1 MSSSKTN
8 KQTKQL
14 RKKIM
19 LSLMAAGV
27 IGTVTLGASGIVEA
41 KDIVAGG
48 VATQYGATDI
58 SADTAII
65 GGWSFS
71 GDNNRDMDH
80 SKDTTSVTMND
91 GTARMIVGGS
101 QIMNSNDPGG
111 TIDVGTTNVV
121 INKGTVKG
129 LSKTGGPTGGVIG
142 GNYIVADDT
151 WRGSMFANTNVKGV
165 TNVTING
172 GTFEA
177 PIIAGSVAQNL
188 GEAVKEGK
196 RIVAYDDKTNLTVK
210 GGTVTEVYIPGI
222 SYDDDNGV
230 DYTYTGNAIYAGG
243 AAMGTGAESSVKE
256 AKIILDGLNNNVK
269 LDTDTM
275 EEFKDYVEVYG
286 GGFAQAGATST
297 VENVTIDVINAKN
310 IGINFGGNAISG
322 PLTVPDKED
331 PMTKEALLPN
341 ADFTNIEDLKSQSTR
356 SLVKN
361 ATVNI
366 RGGQIWNLWVGGEG
380 SNNYNGK
387 WIQGA
392 DSISTVEKA
401 NVNYY
406 GGMIGNID
414 VMGAHET
421 TLNLYN
427 DLKLD
432 EPKYKGKYVNE
443 DGTEKKDP
451 KWSINFSA
459 VDNQGGKYFIIN
471 GNGHA
476 LISDINVNGNIN
488 STYEDWVSSAKLDID
503 NVSLLEGDILAGRD
517 SIVSIDNIKE
527 IHSEISG
534 PGNVGIDSGNN
545 LLDLSNTILAA
556 DRVSLDGGHYT
567 GTYNLQNDVTV
578 YGGTIDVNDFEKNF
592 TGDGQFILYD
602 NKYETGE
609 AKKTQSAIS
618 TNPNA
623 FFGALANDATVV
635 NNDGAK
641 KLPSEVYKEADERI
655 LFRGGSIIL
664 NTDSYSLAYA
674 KAAAEAIKKADGGVE
689 AGNTTKLTMR
699 GQLADKELT
708 IDAITNPDKLA
719 GDDVSI
725 DMSQVALDKVTIS
738 VNDGDNLVV
747 SSDSLAQNAAGE
759 AGLSDASK
767 TVNTGFSV
775 GALNLSEN
783 SKGMVVADQNVI
795 LGGNDDGEVL
805 LAGNKTNKDLKVV
818 VGLDEGANN
827 KANFT
832 IGNDATEQ
840 AQLTGSVEVNKTG
853 TLTVNGD
860 TSITEGVTVTY
871 GAVAAK
877 GNLTTNT
884 VKVTGGIVDAKGD
897 LSAKKVEVENN
908 ASIAVGKKIEA
919 NDIRINDSTVNTE
932 GEIKADTLVVNRGSV
947 DAKNGIASDKVYIAN
962 GEVQT
967 NNQLRV
973 NEINVAGHTT
983 LSGKVNVGK
992 LDAYTSPEGT
1002 TVQVGTVNSSAE
1014 GVFKKVTLNGATMIL
1029 DPNWDQKANNV
1040 AVDFTKSEDAT
1051 NAVNYIDGKLMIGQ
1065 NTYATIGD
1073 TNDAQQVFAEAA
1085 KENTALK
1092 FGKDAT
1098 QAALYIKGNQ
1108 ALGDAGAVYVNGAMA
1123 DAALKAEAT
1132 NVAAGSFVARDN
1144 TITMVDAGATE
1155 KKAALSGVKKVDIA
1169 DKAKLYIRDAKGD
1182 TTYHILTDDGKAKL
1196 NIANNGWEKTD
1207 NLLTTNMAL
1216 VGLQGKLSD
1225 DKSTFDV
1232 VTTNKSVKA
1241 VYGDSLVAPDVIDA
1255 ANLGEDSKAKALVG
1269 KMTNEEVLAG
1279 KARQADALNGVANMV
1294 ALSGASYAT
1303 FAASNMLADSVVDHM
1318 SLANALTHD
1327 KDVWAKVIHSKDTVS
1342 DADLGKMQGNYDSK
1356 YNGIVVGADFYHHN
1370 NVTLGAAFS
1379 YVDGDVSGHT
1389 LATSTKDDAKYY
1401 GLSLYGGL
1409 EKGDYALLGDV
1420 SYLRGSHDV
1429 TQHVAGEA
1437 LTSSFDTDAFS
1448 VGVRGEK
1455 RISYGESKFVPY
1467 VGARYVHLNTDN
1479 SANSVGLSYSQ
1490 SGQNLFL
1497 IPVGVKYSADYKQGN
1512 WTIRPVAELGYVW
1525 NTGDRS
1531 VDQTVSLDG
1540 TANGFSYDVTDSGS
1554 FIGKVGIEATNGT
1567 ITYGLDYE
1575 YQKGDTVKSNR
1586 YGGHINFKF

>member
-91 GTARMIVGGS
+91 GMARMIVGGS

-196 RIVAYDDKTNLTVK
+196 RIVAYNDKTNLTIK
-210 GGTVTEVYIPGI
+210 GGAYPEIYNPKYIYKIDEDGFEDI
-222 SYDDDNGV
+222 EYS
-230 DYTYTGNAIYAGG
+230 YTGNAIYAGG
-243 AAMGTGAESSVKE
+243 AAMGSGAEADVKN
-256 AKIILDGLNNNVK
+256 AVVTLDGLNQN
-269 LDTDTM
+269 LDLENPGED
-275 EEFKDYVEVYG
+275 EFRGYVEVYG
-286 GGFAQAGATST
+286 GGLSHAGGSTS
-297 VENVTIDVINAKN
+297 VENVTINVINAKN
-310 IGINFGGNAISG
+310 IAINAGGSAVSV
-322 PLTVPDKED
+322 PYTVPDTED
-331 PMTKEALLPN
+331 PTKEMLIPHADFKN
-341 ADFTNIEDLKSQSTR
+341 ADDLASNTYAHVGTATINIH
-356 SLVKN
+356 N
-361 ATVNI
+361 
-366 RGGQIWNLWVGGEG
+366 GQIWNLWLAGEG
-380 SNNYNGK
+380 WNEYMGE
-387 WIQGA
+387 QGPGLTSVV
-392 DSISTVEKA
+392 DNTV
-401 NVNYY
+401 VNYY
-406 GGMIGNID
+406 GGMIGHID
-414 VMGAHET
+414 VREGET
-421 TLNLYN
+421 AINLFN

-432 EPKYKGKYVNE
+432 EPKVNGKYMNE
-443 DGTEKKDP
+443 NGTNGENSRF
-451 KWSINFSA
+451 SIDYNIYGTDQRHDVS
-459 VDNQGGKYFIIN
+459 IN
-471 GNGHA
+471 GNSHSLTA
-476 LISDINVNGNIN
+476 DINITSQGHEDGDAPGILRLNDLAAVNGNIN
-488 STYEDWVSSAKLDID
+488 TDKFSETII
-503 NVSLLEGDILAGRD
+503 EGVD
-517 SIVSIDNIKE
+517 SINGAINGEGIVWIDGLDRTIDVSKTIFNNSNI
-527 IHSEISG
+527 
-534 PGNVGIDSGNN
+534 
-545 LLDLSNTILAA
+545 TF
-556 DRVSLDGGHYT
+556 DGGHYV
-567 GTYNLQNDVTV
+567 GTLNLSQDITVMNGTVDVQN
-578 YGGTIDVNDFEKNF
+578 FEKGF
-592 TGDGQFILYD
+592 TGDGQIVLI
-602 NKYETGE
+602 NHKYAPEGPNQP
-609 AKKTQSAIS
+609 KGAIS

-664 NTDSYSLAYA
+664 NTDSYSLDYA

-719 GDDVSI
+719 GDVTI
-725 DMSQVALDKVTIS
+725 DMSKVALDKVTIS

-783 SKGMVVADQNVI
+783 SKGMVVADRNVT
-795 LGGNDDGEVL
+795 LGGNDNGEVL

-818 VGLDEGANN
+818 VGLDEGTNN

-860 TSITEGVTVTY
+860 TSITEGVTVTG
-871 GAVAAK
+871 GAVDSK
-877 GNLTTNT
+877 GNLKTNIVNVIGGT
-884 VKVTGGIVDAKGD
+884 VTANGDVTASNLDVTEGTITFTAKVVAN
-897 LSAKKVEVENN
+897 KVE
-908 ASIAVGKKIEA
+908 ITKG
-919 NDIRINDSTVNTE
+919 TT
-932 GEIKADTLVVNRGSV
+932 KADHLQADSITLSKGAVVEATKLT
-947 DAKNGIASDKVYIAN
+947 AKS
-962 GEVQT
+962 
-967 NNQLRV
+967 
-973 NEINVAGHTT
+973 INVREAGT
-983 LSGKVNVGK
+983 LSGE
-992 LDAYTSPEGT
+992 A
-1002 TVQVGTVNSSAE
+1002 TVDTLTAADKDTFIQVGADKVAAT

-1073 TNDAQQVFAEAA
+1073 TNDAQQVFADAA

-1098 QAALYIKGNQ
+1098 QAVLYIKGNQ
-1108 ALGDAGAVYVNGAMA
+1108 TLGDAGAVYVNGAMA

-1144 TITMVDAGATE
+1144 TITMVDASATE

-1241 VYGDSLVAPDVIDA
+1241 VYGDSLVASDVIDA
-1255 ANLGEDSKAKALVG
+1255 ANLGKDSKAKALVG

-1303 FAASNMLADSVVDHM
+1303 FAASNMLADSVADHM

-1467 VGARYVHLNTDN
+1467 AGARYVHLNTDD
-1479 SANSVGLSYSQ
+1479 STNSVGLSYSQ

-1497 IPVGVKYSADYKQGN
+1497 IPVGVKYSADYKQGT

>member
-71 GDNNRDMDH
+71 GDNNRDMNH
-80 SKDTTSVTMND
+80 SQDTTSVTIND

-129 LSKTGGPTGGVIG
+129 LSKTGGPTGAVIG

-188 GEAVKEGK
+188 GNFVPEGK
-196 RIVAYDDKTNLTVK
+196 NIVVYDDKTNLTINGGSIIEAYNPK
-210 GGTVTEVYIPGI
+210 GIYTVNAEGEEEI
-222 SYDDDNGV
+222 
-230 DYTYTGNAIYAGG
+230 DYSYTGNEIFAGG
-243 AAMGTGAESSVKE
+243 AAMGAGAVSHVKE
-256 AKIILDGLNNNVK
+256 ATLTINNLNKDIK
-269 LDTDTM
+269 LDTQDIN
-275 EEFKDYVEVYG
+275 EFRGSYVDVYAG
-286 GGFAQAGATST
+286 GLAHVGGVSIVDKST
-297 VENVTIDVINAKN
+297 VNIINAKN
-310 IGINFGGNAISG
+310 IMVAAGGHAIG
-322 PLTVPDKED
+322 VPYTVPDPKNPKED
-331 PMTKEALLPN
+331 QIFVPK
-341 ADFTNIEDLKSQSTR
+341 ADFMNTENYTGEGTLTWVKDSTIN
-356 SLVKN
+356 VK
-361 ATVNI
+361 
-366 RGGQIWNLWVGGEG
+366 GGQMWTLWLDGE
-380 SNNYNGK
+380 SWNNYMNGK
-387 WIQGA
+387 GGIGA
-392 DSISTVEKA
+392 STQVDKVT
-401 NVNYY
+401 VNYY
-406 GGMIGNID
+406 DGMIGSIRVGGSVPD
-414 VMGAHET
+414 T

-432 EPKYKGKYVNE
+432 EPKYNGNYANE
-443 DGTEKKDP
+443 DGSVKLNPHFD
-451 KWSINFSA
+451 I
-459 VDNQGGKYFIIN
+459 DYDGGYLAIN
-471 GNGHA
+471 GHNHLLA
-476 LISDINVNGNIN
+476 GNLNIHPYGQYFG
-488 STYEDWVSSAKLDID
+488 SKVEID
-503 NVSLLEGDILAGRD
+503 GLSEFRGDITIDDNA
-517 SIVSIDNIKE
+517 STTVSIDNTKSMTGSIN
-527 IHSEISG
+527 G
-534 PGNVGIDSGNN
+534 GGYVLIDSGNN
-545 LLDLSNTILAA
+545 TMDVSKTIFNGKHITI
-556 DRVSLDGGHYT
+556 DGGHYT
-567 GTYNLQNDVTV
+567 GSYNLQKDVTV
-578 YGGTIDVNDFEKNF
+578 IGGTINVNDFEKNF

-609 AKKTQSAIS
+609 AKKTKSAIS

-708 IDAITNPDKLA
+708 IDAITNPDKLV
-719 GDDVSI
+719 GDDVNI
-725 DMSQVALDKVTIS
+725 DMSNVALDKVTIS

-747 SSDSLAQNAAGE
+747 SSSDSLAQNAAGE
-759 AGLSDASK
+759 AGLSDTSR
-767 TVNTGFSV
+767 TVNKGFSV

-783 SKGMVVADQNVI
+783 SKGMVVADQTVT

-818 VGLDEGANN
+818 VGLNDGATNN
-827 KANFT
+827 ANFA

-853 TLTVNGD
+853 TLTVNGNV
-860 TSITEGVTVTY
+860 SITDGVTVTD
-871 GAVAAK
+871 GVVAAK
-877 GNLTTNT
+877 DNLTTNT

-908 ASIAVGKKIEA
+908 ASIAVGKKIDA
-919 NDIRINDSTVNTE
+919 NDIRINDSTVNAE
-932 GEIKADTLVVNRGSV
+932 GEIKADTLVIHRGSV
-947 DAKNGIASDKVYIAN
+947 DAKNGIVSDKVYIAN

-973 NEINVAGHTT
+973 NEINIAGYAT

-992 LDAYTSPEGT
+992 LYAYTSPEGT
-1002 TVQVGTVNSSAE
+1002 TIQVGTVNSSAE

-1029 DPNWDQKANNV
+1029 DPSWDQKANNV
-1040 AVDFTKSEDAT
+1040 AVDFTKSADAT

-1073 TNDAQQVFAEAA
+1073 TNDAQQVFTEAA

-1092 FGKDAT
+1092 FGKNAT
-1098 QAALYIKGNQ
+1098 QAVLYIKGNQ
-1108 ALGDAGAVYVNGAMA
+1108 TLGDAGAVYVNGAMA

-1132 NVAAGSFVARDN
+1132 NVAAGSFVASDN
-1144 TITMVDAGATE
+1144 TITMVDASATE

-1255 ANLGEDSKAKALVG
+1255 ANLGKNSKAKALVG

-1342 DADLGKMQGNYDSK
+1342 GADLGKMQGNYDSK

-1370 NVTLGAAFS
+1370 DLTVGAAFS

-1467 VGARYVHLNTDN
+1467 AGARYVHLNADDST
-1479 SANSVGLSYSQ
+1479 NSVGLSYSQ

-1497 IPVGVKYSADYKQGN
+1497 IPVGVKYSADYKQGT
-1512 WTIRPVAELGYVW
+1512 WTIRPVAEFGYVW

>member
-19 LSLMAAGV
+19 LSLMAASV

-71 GDNNRDMDH
+71 GDDINGDMDH
-80 SKDTTSVTMND
+80 SEDTTSVTMND

-129 LSKTGGPTGGVIG
+129 LSKTGGPTGAVIG

-188 GEAVKEGK
+188 GNAVTEGK
-196 RIVAYDDKTNLTVK
+196 RIVAYNDKTNLTVK
-210 GGTVTEVYIPGI
+210 GGAYPEIYNPKY
-222 SYDDDNGV
+222 SYKIDEDGSEDIEYS
-230 DYTYTGNAIYAGG
+230 YTSNAIYAGG
-243 AAMGTGAESSVKE
+243 AAMGSGAEANVID
-256 AKIILDGLNNNVK
+256 AVVTINGLNKNLNIENPGK
-269 LDTDTM
+269 N
-275 EEFKDYVEVYG
+275 EFRGYIEVYG
-286 GGFAQAGATST
+286 GGLSHAGGSTS
-297 VENVTIDVINAKN
+297 VENVTINVINSKN
-310 IGINFGGNAISG
+310 VSINAGGNAVSV
-322 PLTVPDKED
+322 PYTVPDSKDPSKEMIV
-331 PMTKEALLPN
+331 PG
-341 ADFTNIEDLKSQSTR
+341 ADFQGGDPLPTGTYAHVGMATINIENS
-356 SLVKN
+356 
-361 ATVNI
+361 
-366 RGGQIWNLWVGGEG
+366 QIWNLFLGGEG
-380 SNNYNGK
+380 WTTYMGK
-387 WIQGA
+387 AGPGLTSSV
-392 DSISTVEKA
+392 DKA
-401 NVNYY
+401 VVNYY
-406 GGMIGNID
+406 GGMISEVYVG
-414 VMGAHET
+414 GAKNTE
-421 TLNLYN
+421 LNLYN

-432 EPKYKGKYVNE
+432 EPKRNGKYTNG
-443 DGTEKKDP
+443 DGTESTDKKFT
-451 KWSINFSA
+451 INYQPYGGGERNF
-459 VDNQGGKYFIIN
+459 DIQGN
-471 GNGHA
+471 NHSLTA
-476 LISDINVNGNIN
+476 DINVNIDDNGNVQGANWTNARLNIKN
-488 STYEDWVSSAKLDID
+488 ISSLK
-503 NVSLLEGDILAGRD
+503 GDILAGPQ
-517 SIVSIDNIKE
+517 SIISIENIKELSGKISGSGKVSID
-527 IHSEISG
+527 SG
-534 PGNVGIDSGNN
+534 DNV
-545 LLDLSNTILAA
+545 LDMSNTTLKGSNI
-556 DRVSLDGGHYT
+556 SFEGGHYT
-567 GTYNLQNDVTV
+567 GIYNFVDDIYNKVTIN
-578 YGGTIDVNDFEKNF
+578 GGIVEVKDFEDSF
-592 TGDGQFILYD
+592 EGDGGFILS
-602 NKYETGE
+602 NKTG
-609 AKKTQSAIS
+609 AIS

-719 GDDVSI
+719 GDVTI
-725 DMSQVALDKVTIS
+725 DMSKVALDKVTIS

-783 SKGMVVADQNVI
+783 SKGMVVADRNVI

-818 VGLDEGANN
+818 VGLDEGENN

-860 TSITEGVTVTY
+860 TSITEGVTVTG
-871 GAVAAK
+871 GAVDSK
-877 GNLTTNT
+877 GNLKTNI
-884 VKVTGGIVDAKGD
+884 VNVTGGTVTANGDVTASKLDVTEGTITSTAKVV
-897 LSAKKVEVENN
+897 ANKVE
-908 ASIAVGKKIEA
+908 ITKG
-919 NDIRINDSTVNTE
+919 TT
-932 GEIKADTLVVNRGSV
+932 KADHLQADSITLSKGAVVEATKLT
-947 DAKNGIASDKVYIAN
+947 AKS
-962 GEVQT
+962 
-967 NNQLRV
+967 
-973 NEINVAGHTT
+973 INVREAGT
-983 LSGKVNVGK
+983 LSGE
-992 LDAYTSPEGT
+992 A
-1002 TVQVGTVNSSAE
+1002 TVDTLTAADKDTFIQVGADKAVAT

-1029 DPNWDQKANNV
+1029 DPSWDQKANNV
-1040 AVDFTKSEDAT
+1040 AVDFTKSADAT

-1073 TNDAQQVFAEAA
+1073 TNDAQQVFTEAA

-1098 QAALYIKGNQ
+1098 QAVLYIKGNQ
-1108 ALGDAGAVYVNGAMA
+1108 TLGDAGAVYVNGAMA

-1241 VYGDSLVAPDVIDA
+1241 VYGDSLVAPDVIDG
-1255 ANLGEDSKAKALVG
+1255 ANLGKNSKAKALVG

-1342 DADLGKMQGNYDSK
+1342 DANLGKMQGNYDSK

-1467 VGARYVHLNTDN
+1467 AGARYVHLNTDD
-1479 SANSVGLSYSQ
+1479 STNSVGLSYSQ

-1497 IPVGVKYSADYKQGN
+1497 IPVGVKYSADYKQGT

>member
-129 LSKTGGPTGGVIG
+129 LSKTGGPTGAVIG

-196 RIVAYDDKTNLTVK
+196 RIVAYNDKTNLTIK
-210 GGTVTEVYIPGI
+210 GGAYPEIYNPKYIYKIDEDGFEDI
-222 SYDDDNGV
+222 EYS
-230 DYTYTGNAIYAGG
+230 YTGNAIYAGG
-243 AAMGTGAESSVKE
+243 AAMGSGAEADVKN
-256 AKIILDGLNNNVK
+256 AVVTLDGLNQNVD
-269 LDTDTM
+269 LENPGED
-275 EEFKDYVEVYG
+275 EFRGYVEVYG
-286 GGFAQAGATST
+286 GGLSHAGGSTS
-297 VENVTIDVINAKN
+297 VENVTINVINAKN
-310 IGINFGGNAISG
+310 IAINAGGSAVSV
-322 PLTVPDKED
+322 PYTVPDTED
-331 PMTKEALLPN
+331 PTKEMLIPHADFKN
-341 ADFTNIEDLKSQSTR
+341 ADDLASNTYAHVGTATINIH
-356 SLVKN
+356 N
-361 ATVNI
+361 
-366 RGGQIWNLWVGGEG
+366 GQIWNLWLAGEG
-380 SNNYNGK
+380 WNEYMGE
-387 WIQGA
+387 QGPGLTSVV
-392 DSISTVEKA
+392 DNTV
-401 NVNYY
+401 VNYY
-406 GGMIGNID
+406 GGMIGHID
-414 VMGAHET
+414 VREGET
-421 TLNLYN
+421 AINLFN

-432 EPKYKGKYVNE
+432 EPKYNGNYVNG
-443 DGTEKKDP
+443 DGSVKLNPHFDIEYD
-451 KWSINFSA
+451 
-459 VDNQGGKYFIIN
+459 GGYLAIN
-471 GNGHA
+471 GHDHLLA
-476 LISDINVNGNIN
+476 GNIN
-488 STYEDWVSSAKLDID
+488 IHPYGQYSASKVEID
-503 NVSLLEGDILAGRD
+503 GLSEFRGDITIDDNA
-517 SIVSIDNIKE
+517 STTVSIDNTKSMTGSIN
-527 IHSEISG
+527 G
-534 PGNVGIDSGNN
+534 GGYVLIDSGNN
-545 LLDLSNTILAA
+545 TMDVSKTIFNGKHITI
-556 DRVSLDGGHYT
+556 DGGHYT
-567 GTYNLQNDVTV
+567 GSYNLQKDVTV
-578 YGGTIDVNDFEKNF
+578 IGGTIDVNDFEKNF

-719 GDDVSI
+719 GDVTI
-725 DMSQVALDKVTIS
+725 DMSKVALDKVTIS

-818 VGLDEGANN
+818 VGLDEGTND

-871 GAVAAK
+871 GAVAVK

-1040 AVDFTKSEDAT
+1040 AVDFTKSADAT

-1073 TNDAQQVFAEAA
+1073 TNDAQQVFADAA

-1098 QAALYIKGNQ
+1098 QAVLYIKGNQ
-1108 ALGDAGAVYVNGAMA
+1108 TLGDAGAVYVNGAMA

-1144 TITMVDAGATE
+1144 TITMVDASATE

-1241 VYGDSLVAPDVIDA
+1241 VYGDSLVASDVIDA
-1255 ANLGEDSKAKALVG
+1255 ANLGKDSKAKALVG

-1303 FAASNMLADSVVDHM
+1303 FAASNMLADSVADHM

-1356 YNGIVVGADFYHHN
+1356 YNGIVVGADFYNHN

-1467 VGARYVHLNTDN
+1467 AGARYVHLNTDD
-1479 SANSVGLSYSQ
+1479 STNSVGLSYSQ

-1497 IPVGVKYSADYKQGN
+1497 IPVGVKYSADYKQGT

>member
-48 VATQYGATDI
+48 VATQYGATDL

-71 GDNNRDMDH
+71 GDNNRDMNH
-80 SKDTTSVTMND
+80 SQDTTSVTMND

-129 LSKTGGPTGGVIG
+129 LSKTGGPTGAVIG

-151 WRGSMFANTNVKGV
+151 WRGSIFANTNVKGI

-188 GEAVKEGK
+188 GNFVPEGK
-196 RIVAYDDKTNLTVK
+196 DIVVYDDKTNLTINGGSIIEAYNPK
-210 GGTVTEVYIPGI
+210 GIYTVNAEGEEE
-222 SYDDDNGV
+222 V
-230 DYTYTGNAIYAGG
+230 DYSYTGNEIFSGG
-243 AAMGTGAESSVKE
+243 AAMGAGAVSHVKE
-256 AKIILDGLNNNVK
+256 ATLTINNLNKDIK
-269 LDTDTM
+269 LDTQDM
-275 EEFKDYVEVYG
+275 NEFRGSYVEVYAG
-286 GGFAQAGATST
+286 GLAHVGGVSIVDKST
-297 VENVTIDVINAKN
+297 VNIINAKN
-310 IGINFGGNAISG
+310 VMVAAGGHAIGV
-322 PLTVPDKED
+322 PYTVPDPKNPKED
-331 PMTKEALLPN
+331 QIFVPK
-341 ADFTNIEDLKSQSTR
+341 ADFMNTEDYTGEGTLTWVKDSTINVKGGQMWTLWLDGESWNNYMNGKGGIGASTR
-356 SLVKN
+356 VDKV
-361 ATVNI
+361 T
-366 RGGQIWNLWVGGEG
+366 
-380 SNNYNGK
+380 
-387 WIQGA
+387 
-392 DSISTVEKA
+392 
-401 NVNYY
+401 VNYY
-406 GGMIGNID
+406 DGMIGSIRVGGSVPD
-414 VMGAHET
+414 T

-432 EPKYKGKYVNE
+432 EPKYKGNYVNE
-443 DGTEKKDP
+443 DGSVKLNPHFD
-451 KWSINFSA
+451 I
-459 VDNQGGKYFIIN
+459 DYDGGYLAIN
-471 GNGHA
+471 GHDHLLA
-476 LISDINVNGNIN
+476 GNLNIHPYGQYFE
-488 STYEDWVSSAKLDID
+488 SKVEID
-503 NVSLLEGDILAGRD
+503 GLSEFRGDITIDDNA
-517 SIVSIDNIKE
+517 STTVSIDNTKSMTGSIN
-527 IHSEISG
+527 G
-534 PGNVGIDSGNN
+534 GGYVLIDSGNN
-545 LLDLSNTILAA
+545 TMDVSKTIFNGKHITI
-556 DRVSLDGGHYT
+556 DGGHYT
-567 GTYNLQNDVTV
+567 GSYNLQKDVTV
-578 YGGTIDVNDFEKNF
+578 IGGTIDVNDFEKNF

-719 GDDVSI
+719 GDDVNI
-725 DMSQVALDKVTIS
+725 DMSKVALDKVTIS

-759 AGLSDASK
+759 AGLSDVSK
-767 TVNTGFSV
+767 TVNKGFSV

-783 SKGMVVADQNVI
+783 SKGMVVADQNVT

-818 VGLDEGANN
+818 VGLNDDTTNN
-827 KANFT
+827 ANFT
-832 IGNDATEQ
+832 IGNDATEK

-853 TLTVNGD
+853 TLTVNSD
-860 TSITEGVTVTY
+860 ASITEGVTVTD
-871 GAVAAK
+871 GAVATN

-884 VKVTGGIVDAKGD
+884 VKVTGGIVDAKGHLQAD
-897 LSAKKVEVENN
+897 SIMLSKGAAVQATQLTAK
-908 ASIAVGKKIEA
+908 SIDVKEA
-919 NDIRINDSTVNTE
+919 
-932 GEIKADTLVVNRGSV
+932 G
-947 DAKNGIASDKVYIAN
+947 
-962 GEVQT
+962 
-967 NNQLRV
+967 
-973 NEINVAGHTT
+973 T
-983 LSGKVNVGK
+983 LSGEAAVDMLTAADK
-992 LDAYTSPEGT
+992 DTFI
-1002 TVQVGTVNSSAE
+1002 QVGADKAATT

-1029 DPNWDQKANNV
+1029 DPSWDQKANNV
-1040 AVDFTKSEDAT
+1040 AVDFTKSADAT
-1051 NAVNYIDGKLMIGQ
+1051 NSVNYIDGKLMIGQ

-1073 TNDAQQVFAEAA
+1073 SNDAQQVFADAT
-1085 KENTALK
+1085 KENTALT
-1092 FGKDAT
+1092 FGKNAT
-1098 QAALYIKGNQ
+1098 QAVLYIKGNQ
-1108 ALGDAGAVYVNGAMA
+1108 TLGDAGAVYVNGAMA

-1132 NVAAGSFVARDN
+1132 NVATGSFVARDN

-1196 NIANNGWEKTD
+1196 TIANNGWEKTD

-1255 ANLGEDSKAKALVG
+1255 ANLGKNSKAKALVG

-1356 YNGIVVGADFYHHN
+1356 YNGIVVGGDFYHHN
-1370 NVTLGAAFS
+1370 NLTVGAAFS

-1455 RISYGESKFVPY
+1455 RISYGESKFIPY
-1467 VGARYVHLNTDN
+1467 AGARYVHLNTDD
-1479 SANSVGLSYSQ
+1479 STNSVGLSYSQ

-1497 IPVGVKYSADYKQGN
+1497 LPVGVKYSADYKQGN

-1554 FIGKVGIEATNGT
+1554 FIGKLGIEATNGT

>member
-71 GDNNRDMDH
+71 GDNNRDMNH
-80 SKDTTSVTMND
+80 SQDTTSVTIND

-129 LSKTGGPTGGVIG
+129 LSKTGGPTGAVIG

-151 WRGSMFANTNVKGV
+151 WRGSMFANTNVKGI

-196 RIVAYDDKTNLTVK
+196 RIVAYNDKTNLTIK
-210 GGTVTEVYIPGI
+210 GGEYPEIYNPKYIYKIDEDGFEDI
-222 SYDDDNGV
+222 EYS
-230 DYTYTGNAIYAGG
+230 YTGNAIYAGG
-243 AAMGTGAESSVKE
+243 AAMGSGAEADVKN
-256 AKIILDGLNNNVK
+256 AVVTLDGLNQNVD
-269 LDTDTM
+269 LENPGED
-275 EEFKDYVEVYG
+275 EFRGYVEVYG
-286 GGFAQAGATST
+286 GGLSHAGGSTS
-297 VENVTIDVINAKN
+297 VENVTINVINAKN
-310 IGINFGGNAISG
+310 IAINAGGSAVSV
-322 PLTVPDKED
+322 PYTVPDTED
-331 PMTKEALLPN
+331 PTKEMLIPHADFKN
-341 ADFTNIEDLKSQSTR
+341 ADDLESNTYVHVGTATINIH
-356 SLVKN
+356 N
-361 ATVNI
+361 
-366 RGGQIWNLWVGGEG
+366 GQIWNLWLAGEG
-380 SNNYNGK
+380 WNEYMGE
-387 WIQGA
+387 QGPGLTSVV
-392 DSISTVEKA
+392 DNTV
-401 NVNYY
+401 VNYY
-406 GGMIGNID
+406 GGMIGHID
-414 VMGAHET
+414 VREGET
-421 TLNLYN
+421 AINLFN

-432 EPKYKGKYVNE
+432 EPKVNGKYMNE
-443 DGTEKKDP
+443 NGTNGENSRF
-451 KWSINFSA
+451 SIDYNIYGTDQRHDVS
-459 VDNQGGKYFIIN
+459 IN
-471 GNGHA
+471 GNSHSLTA
-476 LISDINVNGNIN
+476 DINITSQGHEDGDAPGILRLNDLAAVNGNIN
-488 STYEDWVSSAKLDID
+488 TDKFSETII
-503 NVSLLEGDILAGRD
+503 EGVD
-517 SIVSIDNIKE
+517 SINGAINGEGIVWIDGLDRTIDVSKTIFNNSNI
-527 IHSEISG
+527 
-534 PGNVGIDSGNN
+534 
-545 LLDLSNTILAA
+545 TF
-556 DRVSLDGGHYT
+556 DGGHYV
-567 GTYNLQNDVTV
+567 GTLNLSQDITVMNGAVDVQN
-578 YGGTIDVNDFEKNF
+578 FEKGF
-592 TGDGQFILYD
+592 TGDGQIVLI
-602 NKYETGE
+602 NHKYAPEGPNQP
-609 AKKTQSAIS
+609 KGAIS

-623 FFGALANDATVV
+623 FFGALADDATVV

-674 KAAAEAIKKADGGVE
+674 KAAAEAIKKADGG
-689 AGNTTKLTMR
+689 NTTKLTMR

-708 IDAITNPDKLA
+708 IDAITNPDKLV
-719 GDDVSI
+719 GDDVNI
-725 DMSQVALDKVTIS
+725 DMSNVALDKVTIS

-747 SSDSLAQNAAGE
+747 SSSDSLAQNAAGE
-759 AGLSDASK
+759 AGLSDTSRR
-767 TVNTGFSV
+767 VNKGFSV

-783 SKGMVVADQNVI
+783 SKGMVVADQTVT

-818 VGLDEGANN
+818 VGLNDGATNN
-827 KANFT
+827 ANFT

-853 TLTVNGD
+853 TLTVNGNV
-860 TSITEGVTVTY
+860 SITDGVTVTD
-871 GAVAAK
+871 GVVAAK
-877 GNLTTNT
+877 DNLTTNT

-908 ASIAVGKKIEA
+908 ASIAVGKKIDA
-919 NDIRINDSTVNTE
+919 NDISINDSTVNAE
-932 GEIKADTLVVNRGSV
+932 GKIKADTLVINRGSV
-947 DAKNGIASDKVYIAN
+947 DAKNGIVSDKVYIAN

-973 NEINVAGHTT
+973 NEINIAGYAT

-992 LDAYTSPEGT
+992 LNTYTIPEGT
-1002 TVQVGTVNSSAE
+1002 TIQVGTVNSSAE

-1029 DPNWDQKANNV
+1029 DPSWDQKANNV
-1040 AVDFTKSEDAT
+1040 AVDFTKSADAT

-1073 TNDAQQVFAEAA
+1073 TNDAQQVFADAA

-1108 ALGDAGAVYVNGAMA
+1108 TLGDAGAVYVNGAMA

-1155 KKAALSGVKKVDIA
+1155 KKAALRGVKKVDIA

-1255 ANLGEDSKAKALVG
+1255 ANLGKNSKAKALVG